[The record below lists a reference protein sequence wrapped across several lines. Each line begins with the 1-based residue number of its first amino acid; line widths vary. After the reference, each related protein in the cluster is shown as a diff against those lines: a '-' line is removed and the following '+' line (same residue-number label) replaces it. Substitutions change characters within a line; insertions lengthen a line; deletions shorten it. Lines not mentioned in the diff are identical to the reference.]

1 MKSKYFD
8 YLDSRKESREVSVSA
23 SCFVITTEKREGK
36 RMYCFEFSDMK
47 VYFEKFSSL
56 NDFMLSNGFA

>member
-8 YLDSRKESREVSVSA
+8 YLDSRKESNEVAVSA
-23 SCFVITTEKREGK
+23 SPFVISSVKREGK
-36 RMYCFEFSDMK
+36 RMFCFEFSDMK

>member
-8 YLDSRKESREVSVSA
+8 YLATREPKNVDISA
-23 SCFVITTEKREGK
+23 SCFVITSVTKDGK
-36 RMYCFEFSDMK
+36 RKYCFEFSDMK

-56 NDFMLSNGFA
+56 YDFMLSNGFA